1 MYRGELARLPGH
13 QAIRDSASIA
23 SWRIFAALVL
33 VLLAGS
39 SAAVRA
45 ANIQASDDQLCAFK
59 LEGEIIQGDNDRLV
73 SLVKHSHFEPLSGER
88 TSTICLK
95 SPGGSLIEG
104 LKIAETIYTNDMSTL
119 VADGS
124 RCFSACA
131 IIFMAGVVP
140 EHAVPYRK
148 LSAGGVLGFHAPS
161 LSVKENKYSKEDVE
175 DAADAMRQAI
185 LSLVRLSEKHTQ
197 LSGNDFI
204 KKSLIVELLEK
215 GPQDLFLVRTI
226 GEAARL
232 NIEIYDYADLAPKPS
247 TVDAMKNLCIN
258 FHYSNIDEPVP
269 APLPELS
276 LKVEKYASKYFKD
289 DFRIL
294 VRDAR
299 TSDTV
304 CEVYARTDKAR
315 PEEVHYRACSYDYW
329 TDKSFGDCRAYKTS
343 VLFGKTVPEYF
354 TLAPRTILKR
364 FQ

>member
-1 MYRGELARLPGH
+1 MA
-13 QAIRDSASIA
+13 AS
-23 SWRIFAALVL
+23 RIVTAFVAGALL
-33 VLLAGS
+33 TGT
-39 SAAVRA
+39 SAAVRS
-45 ANIQASDDQLCAFK
+45 ANVQASDDKLCAFK
-59 LEGEIIQGDNDRLV
+59 LEGEIIRGDNDRLS
-73 SLVKHSHFEPLSGER
+73 SLIAHSHLDPLDER
-88 TSTICLK
+88 TGTLCLR
-95 SPGGSLIEG
+95 SPGGSLAEA
-104 LKIAETIYTNDMSTL
+104 LKIAETIYNSDMSTL

-161 LSVKENKYSKEDVE
+161 LSVTEGKYSKEEVE
-175 DAADAMRQAI
+175 DFADAMRQAI
-185 LSLVRLSEKHTQ
+185 LGLVRFSEKHTQ

-226 GEAARL
+226 AEAARL
-232 NIEIYDYADLAPKPS
+232 NIEIYDYADQFPKPS

-258 FHYSNIDEPVP
+258 FHYSNIDEPIP
-269 APLPELS
+269 ASLPELS

-343 VLFGKTVPEYF
+343 LLFGKTVPEYF